1 MRGGKCRSL
10 NSIIYGIII
19 LVRFIFEVTYH
30 IISVPRDE
38 CATNFYSLP
47 RAIYSLR
54 TLSSDV
60 IFFLNTWRAEIALA
74 APRVILQKIRGRGS
88 FFGKRARARTRLN
101 SALAAQFT

>member
-30 IISVPRDE
+30 NISSKGWV

-47 RAIYSLR
+47 RA
-54 TLSSDV
+54 TLFV
-60 IFFLNTWRAEIALA
+60 LY
-74 APRVILQKIRGRGS
+74 PVM
-88 FFGKRARARTRLN
+88 
-101 SALAAQFT
+101 